1 MKLGGVHALFAC
13 LAPQSGTKSIHVP
26 PLMHVVLCAGR
37 GRSTAS
43 VVQAQEQMRGANDA
57 FLSLDLERLEAMEEA
72 ARLRSEI
79 GRLRTAMGGRLVSHA
94 LSATAVCFY
103 FLCMV

>member
-1 MKLGGVHALFAC
+1 
-13 LAPQSGTKSIHVP
+13 
-26 PLMHVVLCAGR
+26 
-37 GRSTAS
+37 
-43 VVQAQEQMRGANDA
+43 VQAQEQMRGANDA

-94 LSATAVCFY
+94 LSATAVVSILFA
-103 FLCMV
+103 FWMV

>member
-1 MKLGGVHALFAC
+1 MHA
-13 LAPQSGTKSIHVP
+13 
-26 PLMHVVLCAGR
+26 VLYAGR

-79 GRLRTAMGGRLVSHA
+79 GRLRTAMGGRLVSCVRQQQQR
-94 LSATAVCFY
+94 VCIC
-103 FLCMV
+103 LVIGMV